1 MKKKILIAVAVIAIL
16 VIGVIAFFVISD
28 LQQEAKFNDEMLALE
43 EIMNADELDFDAIY
57 AKTDVIVTKGDYGVV
72 EEAIKNYIK
81 DTSSIAEKIIDT
93 MNSEEFGTILTIE
106 NFEKDG
112 KEFTESKEFIT
123 TTRETLEQ
131 CKEEYDQQFSEEKIM
146 SYIND
151 KGLDEY
157 YVELYKNQIATVSE
171 EDNQTVQESI
181 DQVIDLLDKVEDAID
196 YLIEN
201 EDDWNIINGS
211 LMFLDQDKLDEY
223 QEILSKIE

>member
-112 KEFTESKEFIT
+112 KKFTESKEFIT

-131 CKEEYDQQFSEEKIM
+131 CKEEYEQQFSEEKMM

-157 YVELYKNQIATVSE
+157 YVELYKNEIATVSE
-171 EDNQTVQESI
+171 ENNQTVQESI

-201 EDDWNIINGS
+201 EDEWNIINGS

-223 QEILSKIE
+223 QEILNKIE

>member
-131 CKEEYDQQFSEEKIM
+131 CKEEYEQQFSEEKMM

-157 YVELYKNQIATVSE
+157 YVELYKNEIATVSE
-171 EDNQTVQESI
+171 ENNQTVQESI

>member
-81 DTSSIAEKIIDT
+81 DTSFIAEKIIDT

-123 TTRETLEQ
+123 TTIETLEQ
-131 CKEEYDQQFSEEKIM
+131 CKEEYEQQFSEEKMM

-157 YVELYKNQIATVSE
+157 YVELYKNEIATVSE

>member
-1 MKKKILIAVAVIAIL
+1 
-16 VIGVIAFFVISD
+16 
-28 LQQEAKFNDEMLALE
+28 
-43 EIMNADELDFDAIY
+43 
-57 AKTDVIVTKGDYGVV
+57 
-72 EEAIKNYIK
+72 
-81 DTSSIAEKIIDT
+81 

-106 NFEKDG
+106 NFEEDG

-131 CKEEYDQQFSEEKIM
+131 CKEEYEQQFSEEKMM

-157 YVELYKNQIATVSE
+157 YVELYKNEIATVSE

>member
-16 VIGVIAFFVISD
+16 VIGVIVFFVISD

-106 NFEKDG
+106 NFEEDG

-131 CKEEYDQQFSEEKIM
+131 CKEEYEQQFSEEKMM

>member
-106 NFEKDG
+106 NFEEDG

-131 CKEEYDQQFSEEKIM
+131 CKEEYEQQFSEEKMM

-157 YVELYKNQIATVSE
+157 YVELYKNEIATVSE

>member
-43 EIMNADELDFDAIY
+43 EITNTDELDFDAIY

-106 NFEKDG
+106 NFEEDG

-131 CKEEYDQQFSEEKIM
+131 CKEEYEQQFSEEKMM

-157 YVELYKNQIATVSE
+157 YVELYKNEILTVSE

>member
-16 VIGVIAFFVISD
+16 VIGVIVFFVISD

-106 NFEKDG
+106 NFEEDG

-131 CKEEYDQQFSEEKIM
+131 CKEEYEQQFSEEKMM

-157 YVELYKNQIATVSE
+157 YVELYKNEIATVSE

>member
-16 VIGVIAFFVISD
+16 VIGVIVFFVISD

-43 EIMNADELDFDAIY
+43 EIMNTDELDFDAIY

-131 CKEEYDQQFSEEKIM
+131 CKEEYEQQFSEEKMM

-157 YVELYKNQIATVSE
+157 YVELYKNEIATVSE

>member
-131 CKEEYDQQFSEEKIM
+131 CKEEYEQQFSEEKMM

-157 YVELYKNQIATVSE
+157 YVELYKNEILTVSE

>member
-81 DTSSIAEKIIDT
+81 DTSSIDEKIIDT

-131 CKEEYDQQFSEEKIM
+131 CKEEYEQQFSEEKMM

-157 YVELYKNQIATVSE
+157 YVELYKNEIATVSE

>member
-43 EIMNADELDFDAIY
+43 EIMNTDELDFDAIY

-106 NFEKDG
+106 NFEEDG

-131 CKEEYDQQFSEEKIM
+131 CKEEYEQQFSEEKMM

-201 EDDWNIINGS
+201 EDNWNIINGS

>member
-43 EIMNADELDFDAIY
+43 EIMNTDELDFDAIY

-106 NFEKDG
+106 NFEEDG

-131 CKEEYDQQFSEEKIM
+131 CKEEYEQQFSEEKMM

-157 YVELYKNQIATVSE
+157 YVELYKNEILTVSE

>member
-131 CKEEYDQQFSEEKIM
+131 CKEEYEQQFSEEKMM

-157 YVELYKNQIATVSE
+157 YVELYKNEIATVSE

-181 DQVIDLLDKVEDAID
+181 DQVIELLDKVEDAID

>member
-43 EIMNADELDFDAIY
+43 EIMNTDELDFDAIY

-106 NFEKDG
+106 NFEEDG

-131 CKEEYDQQFSEEKIM
+131 CKEEYEQQFSEEKMM

-201 EDDWNIINGS
+201 EEDWNIINGS

>member
-16 VIGVIAFFVISD
+16 VISVIAFFVISD

-43 EIMNADELDFDAIY
+43 EIMNTDELDFDAIY

-106 NFEKDG
+106 NFEEDG

-131 CKEEYDQQFSEEKIM
+131 CKEEYEQQFSEEKMM

>member
-57 AKTDVIVTKGDYGVV
+57 AKKDVIVTKGDYGVV

-131 CKEEYDQQFSEEKIM
+131 CKEEYEQQFSEEKMM

>member
-112 KEFTESKEFIT
+112 KKFTESKEFIT

-131 CKEEYDQQFSEEKIM
+131 CKEEYEQQFSEEKMM

-157 YVELYKNQIATVSE
+157 YVELYKNEIATVSE

>member
-43 EIMNADELDFDAIY
+43 EITNTDELDFDAIY

-72 EEAIKNYIK
+72 EEAIKKYIK

-106 NFEKDG
+106 NFEEDG

-131 CKEEYDQQFSEEKIM
+131 CKEEYEQQFSEEKMM

>member
-16 VIGVIAFFVISD
+16 VIGVIVFFVISD

-131 CKEEYDQQFSEEKIM
+131 CKEEYEQQFSEEKMM

-157 YVELYKNQIATVSE
+157 YVELYKNEIATVSE

-181 DQVIDLLDKVEDAID
+181 DQVIELLDKVEDAID

>member
-43 EIMNADELDFDAIY
+43 EITNTDELDFDAIY

-106 NFEKDG
+106 NFEEDG

-131 CKEEYDQQFSEEKIM
+131 CKEEYEQQFSEEKMM

-157 YVELYKNQIATVSE
+157 YVELYKNEIATVSE

>member
-131 CKEEYDQQFSEEKIM
+131 CKEEYEQQFSEEKMM

-157 YVELYKNQIATVSE
+157 YVELYKNEIATVSE

>member
-16 VIGVIAFFVISD
+16 VIGVIVFFVISD

-43 EIMNADELDFDAIY
+43 EIMNTDELDFDAIY

-106 NFEKDG
+106 NFEEDG

-131 CKEEYDQQFSEEKIM
+131 CKEEYEQQFSEEKMM

-157 YVELYKNQIATVSE
+157 YVELYKNEIATVSE

>member
-43 EIMNADELDFDAIY
+43 EITNTDELDFDAIY

-106 NFEKDG
+106 NFEEDG

-131 CKEEYDQQFSEEKIM
+131 CKEEYEQQFSEEKMM